1 MKKITT
7 LLLLCTVASSSA
19 LAQTKPVVNTGGEAY
34 ADAYVV
40 GSYNRG
46 GSLTQSGSSLK
57 HTSQSAYTYWFLQ
70 NGTAE
75 GSVKF
80 INVRTGKGIATNFSV
95 GDNAADLYVLAN
107 GVNEEGLSIS
117 NASTIKTNSCID
129 AQGNNVCGQWQPA
142 ANDWEGTTWVFTK
155 APGYFVSAAQGL
167 VPVTTEQYHFDSKVI
182 KLPKATNKLRFRVL
196 STITVG
202 NGGINDAS
210 GLYPFF
216 TMGEFYLYDADG
228 NKVTL
233 TADNFKTNAQEASTT
248 YGDNQNTVAHLCDGN
263 KATCFHST
271 YSATPNTYHYI
282 EVTLPTAMQSFKFSF
297 DARNNKC
304 NVPAMIQVLDDDAIA
319 VADAEDKVLQARPSL
334 QSLYNSTGYGIGT
347 G

>member
-7 LLLLCTVASSSA
+7 LLLLCTVVSSSA

-34 ADAYVV
+34 AEAYVV

-46 GSLTQSGSSLK
+46 GSLTQNGSSLK

-70 NGTAE
+70 NGSAE

-95 GDNAADLYVLAN
+95 GDNAADLYVLPN
-107 GVNEEGLSIS
+107 GVNDKGLSIS
-117 NASTIKTNSCID
+117 NASTIKTSSCID
-129 AQGNNVCGQWQPA
+129 AQGDNACGQWQPA

-182 KLPKATNKLRFRVL
+182 TLPKATNKLRFRVL
-196 STITVG
+196 STITRD
-202 NGGINDAS
+202 NGGLIDAS

-233 TADNFKTNAQEASTT
+233 TADNFKTNAQETSTL

-263 KATCFHST
+263 KTT
-271 YSATPNTYHYI
+271 YAS
-282 EVTLPTAMQSFKFSF
+282 S
-297 DARNNKC
+297 
-304 NVPAMIQVLDDDAIA
+304 
-319 VADAEDKVLQARPSL
+319 
-334 QSLYNSTGYGIGT
+334 G
-347 G
+347 

>member
-19 LAQTKPVVNTGGEAY
+19 LAQTEPVVNTGGEAY

-70 NGTAE
+70 NGSAE

-95 GDNAADLYVLAN
+95 DDNAADLYVLAN
-107 GVNEEGLSIS
+107 GVNDKGLSIS

-129 AQGNNVCGQWQPA
+129 AQGNNACGQWQPA

-196 STITVG
+196 STITIG
-202 NGGINDAS
+202 NG
-210 GLYPFF
+210 
-216 TMGEFYLYDADG
+216 
-228 NKVTL
+228 
-233 TADNFKTNAQEASTT
+233 
-248 YGDNQNTVAHLCDGN
+248 
-263 KATCFHST
+263 
-271 YSATPNTYHYI
+271 
-282 EVTLPTAMQSFKFSF
+282 
-297 DARNNKC
+297 
-304 NVPAMIQVLDDDAIA
+304 
-319 VADAEDKVLQARPSL
+319 
-334 QSLYNSTGYGIGT
+334 
-347 G
+347 

>member
-34 ADAYVV
+34 AEAYVV

-46 GSLTQSGSSLK
+46 GSLSQNGSSLK

-70 NGTAE
+70 NGSAE

-107 GVNEEGLSIS
+107 GVNDKGLSIS

-129 AQGNNVCGQWQPA
+129 AQGDNNCGQWAPA

-182 KLPKATNKLRFRVL
+182 TLPKATNKLRFRVL
-196 STITVG
+196 STITIE

-216 TMGEFYLYDADG
+216 NTFLIYMIEKLSFY
-228 NKVTL
+228 K
-233 TADNFKTNAQEASTT
+233 
-248 YGDNQNTVAHLCDGN
+248 LCLW
-263 KATCFHST
+263 CRQ
-271 YSATPNTYHYI
+271 
-282 EVTLPTAMQSFKFSF
+282 L
-297 DARNNKC
+297 
-304 NVPAMIQVLDDDAIA
+304 
-319 VADAEDKVLQARPSL
+319 
-334 QSLYNSTGYGIGT
+334 
-347 G
+347 